1 MTTPLQTSEQ
11 YYGTDANYEYM
22 SASQLKAF
30 IGTPGIHAC
39 EERALAELSGQFVRA
54 DNMALTVGSYVDVML
69 TGTEDE
75 QHEFRESHPEMIS
88 SRGPTKGQIKSEYR
102 TADEMIARA
111 FADADNGGIFM
122 RALTGERQKVVTG
135 EILGHK
141 FKGRIDVLGDGFITD
156 LKTVENVNKR
166 YYNEG
171 YYDFISWW
179 GYDLQGAIYQELVY
193 QQTGN
198 KLPFYIAALSKQT
211 PCDIDLI
218 QVPQERLDEAM
229 ERVTQ
234 SALDRIAALKS
245 GEERPE
251 RCGRC
256 DWCRLT
262 KVIRKP
268 RILEVV

>member
-1 MTTPLQTSEQ
+1 LTTPLETSEQ
-11 YYGTDANYEYM
+11 YYGPDANFEYM
-22 SASQLKAF
+22 SASQLKSF
-30 IGTPGIHAC
+30 LGTPGITAC
-39 EERALAELSGQFVRA
+39 EERALADIAGQYVRTESK
-54 DNMALTVGSYVDVML
+54 ALTIGSYVDVML

-88 SRGPTKGQIKSEYR
+88 SRGPTKGQLKFEYR
-102 TADEMIARA
+102 AADDMIARA

-122 RALTGERQKVVTG
+122 RSLTGERQKVVTG
-135 EILGHK
+135 EIHGHK

-193 QQTGN
+193 QLTGER
-198 KLPFYIAALSKQT
+198 LPFYISAISKQV

-229 ERVTQ
+229 MRVTPD
-234 SALDRIAALKS
+234 ALDRIAALKS
-245 GEERPE
+245 GEEKPNRCE
-251 RCGRC
+251 RCE
-256 DWCRLT
+256 WCRMT